1 MQDYRKL
8 EVWQMAHRLTVDVY
22 VAVAHWRGPATWA
35 IAEQVRHAAISVPF
49 EHR

>member
-22 VAVAHWRGPATWA
+22 VAVAHWRGPATWGDCRA
-35 IAEQVRHAAISVPF
+35 GLARRHLGPV